1 MHSWGSRTP
10 LGPLAPGFALNAIL
24 YLFKSLCVFLYLKKM
39 SLLSLDWFG
48 KISLD
53 CILLQAHASAFVKQC
68 DQIGLFLKSLDDE
81 FSFKSRTNLLR
92 LFELK
97 WNV

>member
-10 LGPLAPGFALNAIL
+10 LGPLDPGFALNAIFC
-24 YLFKSLCVFLYLKKM
+24 LFKSLCAFLYLKKM